1 MCKKMEIF
9 CFSENLGNKICILKE
24 IKEMKLNFNYQFA
37 KNFFNENELKQI
49 KPYVE
54 LANEVLTS
62 KTGAGNDFL
71 GWTDL
76 PENYD
81 KDEFARIKKAAEKI
95 KNDSDVLVV
104 IGIGGS
110 YLGAKAAIEFLS
122 HSFYNNLPKEKRKT
136 PEIYFAG
143 TNMSGVYLQHLIEVV
158 GDRDFSVNVISKS
171 GTTTEPAIAFRVFK
185 KMLEEKY
192 GKEEAAKRIYATTD
206 KEKGALKTLATA
218 EGYETFVVPDNV
230 GGRFS
235 VLTAVG
241 LLPIAAAG
249 INIDDL
255 MAGAKDAMNDF
266 ANKNMDENQALQYAA
281 VRNILHRKGKDL
293 ELMVNYEP
301 RVHYLAE
308 WWKQLFG
315 ESEGKDGKGL
325 YPTSADFSAD
335 LHSLGQYIQEGQ
347 RLFFETVVSI
357 GKPEVEFVIES
368 DKDNLDGLNFIAGKT
383 LDYVNKKATDGV
395 ILAHIDGNVP
405 NLGVNIPEATPYHL
419 GYTFYFFEKAC
430 GVSGYLLGVNP
441 FDQPGVEAY
450 KKNMFALLGKP
461 GYEEAGK
468 ELEKKLNEVK

>member
-1 MCKKMEIF
+1 
-9 CFSENLGNKICILKE
+9 
-24 IKEMKLNFNYQFA
+24 MKLNFNYQFA
-37 KNFFNENELKQI
+37 KNFFNEDELKQI

-71 GWTDL
+71 GWVDL
-76 PENYD
+76 PETYD

-95 KNDSDVLVV
+95 KNDSEVLVV

-122 HSFYNNLPKEKRKT
+122 HSFYNNLPKDKRKT

-143 TNMSGVYLQHLIEVV
+143 TNMSGVYLQHLIDVV

-206 KEKGALKTLATA
+206 KAKGALKTLATA

-266 ANKNMDENQALQYAA
+266 SNKNMDENQALQYAA

-315 ESEGKDGKGL
+315 ESEGKEGKGL

-335 LHSLGQYIQEGQ
+335 LHSLGQYIQQGQ

-368 DKDNLDGLNFIAGKT
+368 DKENLDGLNFIAGKT

-395 ILAHIDGNVP
+395 ILAHVDGNVP
-405 NLGVNIPEATPYHL
+405 NLGINIPEVTPYHL

>member
-1 MCKKMEIF
+1 ME
-9 CFSENLGNKICILKE
+9 
-24 IKEMKLNFNYQFA
+24 KLNFNYQFA

-71 GWTDL
+71 GWVDL

-81 KDEFARIKKAAEKI
+81 KDEFDRIKKAAEKI
-95 KNDSDVLVV
+95 KNDSEVLIV

-110 YLGAKAAIEFLS
+110 YLGAKAAIEF
-122 HSFYNNLPKEKRKT
+122 F
-136 PEIYFAG
+136 
-143 TNMSGVYLQHLIEVV
+143 
-158 GDRDFSVNVISKS
+158 
-171 GTTTEPAIAFRVFK
+171 AFRVFK

-206 KEKGALKTLATA
+206 KERGALKTLATA

-281 VRNILHRKGKDL
+281 VRNILHRKGKHL

-395 ILAHIDGNVP
+395 ILAHVDGKVP
-405 NLGVNIPEATPYHL
+405 NLGVNIPEVTPYHL